1 MCNIAIGGFQSFSTP
16 GHHQLVDFCEQSYL
30 PGGGSRF
37 FAEQKTADPTGGSYA
52 PWLLIFNCLKES
64 KSRIVAIVGLPIAL
78 PKLLLELLHS
88 VPQSET
94 LLVSLCA

>member
-1 MCNIAIGGFQSFSTP
+1 LADSNLSAPQAIINSSIF
-16 GHHQLVDFCEQSYL
+16 VNN
-30 PGGGSRF
+30 
-37 FAEQKTADPTGGSYA
+37 PTGGSYA